1 MRQGKRHITYDSTNQ
16 LVSAANA
23 QTYALSV
30 TYGDWGK
37 IQQYGLQQTD
47 LTNNVTTSQTRYYSY
62 GSLNEGQTTFAPN
75 SISYADGTN
84 VNEQYGIN
92 GSLQRRE
99 TNIPG
104 NQPEIEHY
112 RFTANGNLQAYMYEN
127 LLYVH
132 YGYNA
137 ANTRTYKYSFDLTP
151 NWVNGRLENVN
162 FFCPFFCLETKE
174 TKVQ

>member
-37 IQQYGLQQTD
+37 IQQYDLSQTD
-47 LTNNVTTSQTRYYSY
+47 LASNTTTSQTRYYSY

-75 SISYADGTN
+75 NISYADGTN
-84 VNEQYGIN
+84 VNEQYGIG

-104 NQPEIEHY
+104 NQPEI
-112 RFTANGNLQAYMYEN
+112 
-127 LLYVH
+127 
-132 YGYNA
+132 
-137 ANTRTYKYSFDLTP
+137 
-151 NWVNGRLENVN
+151 
-162 FFCPFFCLETKE
+162 
-174 TKVQ
+174 